1 MGHRVA
7 KNATWIIACKL
18 AQSVVALII
27 LMISARYL
35 GPSNYGLLNYAASV
49 VTFLLPV
56 MRLGLSE
63 ILVQEFI
70 RRPDRE
76 GEVLGTAIVMSMMSA
91 AGCMGIVF
99 TFLSVAN
106 AGEGTTIL
114 VGVLYSFSLL
124 FQATE
129 LVQYWFQ
136 SKLLSKFPSI
146 AAFIAYVLV
155 AIYKVIILMAGKDVI
170 WFSISNTLDYLVVSL
185 ILLIIYHKMG
195 NQKLKVSLSLAKEMF
210 SRSKHYIIAG
220 LMVNIFAQ
228 TDRIMLSLMI
238 NDTVTGYYSAA
249 FEATTTTMFVFAAII
264 DSFRPT
270 ILEAKNENSPEYES
284 RLIRLYSIITY
295 LSIAQSIAMT
305 LLAYPIVMILYGKSY
320 LPSVNVLQIE
330 AWYVIF
336 SYYGGVRNIWIL
348 SENKQKYL
356 WIINLAGAVANI
368 GLNALLIP
376 FMGAMGAAL
385 ASLLT
390 QFFTNVILGFIIRP
404 IRHNNYLMYKGL
416 NPKPLWLYAKSL
428 LSSLKNRRKNK
439 KKKEVSES

>member
-1 MGHRVA
+1 M
-7 KNATWIIACKL
+7 
-18 AQSVVALII
+18 
-27 LMISARYL
+27 
-35 GPSNYGLLNYAASV
+35 
-49 VTFLLPV
+49 LPV

-70 RRPDRE
+70 NRPDKE
-76 GEVLGTAIVMSMMSA
+76 GEVLGTAIVMSLFSA
-91 AGCMGIVF
+91 VGCMGVVF
-99 TFLSVAN
+99 AFLSIAN
-106 AGEGTTIL
+106 AGEGITIL

-124 FQATE
+124 FEATE

-136 SKLLSKFPSI
+136 AKLLSKYPSI

-155 AIYKVIILMAGKDVI
+155 AVYKVIILISGKDVI
-170 WFSISNTLDYLVVSL
+170 WFSISNTLDFLLISL
-185 ILLIIYHKMG
+185 ILLVIYHKMG
-195 NQKLKVSLSLAKEMF
+195 NQKLCVSWQLAKEMF
-210 SRSKHYIIAG
+210 GKSKHYIIAG

-270 ILEAKNENSPEYES
+270 ILEAKNENSPEYEK
-284 RLIRLYSIITY
+284 RIIRLYSIITY
-295 LSIAQSIAMT
+295 LSIAQSLAMT
-305 LLAYPIVMILYGKSY
+305 LLAYPLVVILYGKSY
-320 LPSVNVLQIE
+320 IPSVDVLRVE

-356 WIINLAGAVANI
+356 WIINLSGAIANV

-376 FMGAMGAAL
+376 VWGASGAAL

-390 QFFTNVILGFIIRP
+390 QFFTNVVIGFILKP
-404 IRHNNYLMYKGL
+404 IRYNNFLLYKGL
-416 NPKPLWLYAKSL
+416 NPKPLLLYSKSL
-428 LSSLKNRRKNK
+428 LSSVRKRLRRRG
-439 KKKEVSES
+439 